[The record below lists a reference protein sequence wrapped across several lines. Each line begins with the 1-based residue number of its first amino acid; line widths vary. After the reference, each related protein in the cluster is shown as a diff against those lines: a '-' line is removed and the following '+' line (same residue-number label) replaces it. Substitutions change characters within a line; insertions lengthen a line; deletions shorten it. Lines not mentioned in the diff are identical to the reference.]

1 MTSVLDKTKT
11 LVELAGEYYRLDDSV
26 LIERPDELLRIT
38 DIGDKEKHPHK
49 EHRVYASRRAIKHV
63 VEKRRLELSKN
74 HTPVEVLQKI
84 CFAVEQIAE
93 VVVNFDRYEYEID
106 EELEIAVNLDNL
118 KQVLRRAKPADFI
131 IIELLESKLKITLKG
146 TSERVF
152 TLSLINLS
160 DDERQKVPALD
171 FKSRIEIPSN
181 LFNEAIEDMD
191 VVSDSVAF
199 EVKDKTFSVQA
210 AGNLSTAKVS
220 FKENDNLVIESK
232 DNVRSRY
239 SVEYLKK
246 IIKGS
251 KLNDMCLIWLGNE
264 YPLKIE
270 YRVMDKV
277 VLSTILAPRVSN
289 D

>member
-1 MTSVLDKTKT
+1 MKLT
-11 LVELAGEYYRLDDSV
+11 LSEPRFFKEPIIIISELV
-26 LIERPDELLRIT
+26 
-38 DIGDKEKHPHK
+38 
-49 EHRVYASRRAIKHV
+49 
-63 VEKRRLELSKN
+63 N
-74 HTPVEVLQKI
+74 
-84 CFAVEQIAE
+84 E
-93 VVVNFDRYEYEID
+93 VVFKINRDGMELVAMDPANVAMVVYKLLGSAFVEYEID

-152 TLSLINLS
+152 TLSLINLN
-160 DDERQKVPALD
+160 DDERQKVPTLD

-199 EVKDKTFSVQA
+199 EVKDKIFSIQA

-270 YRVMDKV
+270 YKIMDKL